1 MTGIFD
7 EMKCQNIVDIVKQL
21 SQLNTKEHQKG
32 HKELLT
38 CSSTINYLIFTMN
51 AYVHAHARAC
61 VHVCVRACMRGWV
74 RACMRVYLCFH
85 IYACIPCVS
94 K

>member
-21 SQLNTKEHQKG
+21 SQLNTEEHQNNNYNGVEG

-38 CSSTINYLIFTMN
+38 CSSTIN
-51 AYVHAHARAC
+51 
-61 VHVCVRACMRGWV
+61 
-74 RACMRVYLCFH
+74 
-85 IYACIPCVS
+85 
-94 K
+94 

>member
-1 MTGIFD
+1 MTDIFD

-21 SQLNTKEHQKG
+21 SQLNTEEHQNNNYNGVEG

-51 AYVHAHARAC
+51 AYVHAH
-61 VHVCVRACMRGWV
+61 V
-74 RACMRVYLCFH
+74 
-85 IYACIPCVS
+85 
-94 K
+94 